1 LLAEAAC
8 SEPHKYSGAWNFGPT
23 GPASASVADV
33 ADALVWHWGCGASWQ
48 AAANADFPESK
59 NLEIDS
65 GKAVAHL
72 GWRPEWP
79 LATATAQAIAWYRS
93 FYTGNDMREVT
104 AEQIDVYAG
113 NQGRPAPNLPTI

>member
-1 LLAEAAC
+1 MQRAAQVFGSMEFWPDRTGERKRRRRRRRAGMALGLRRELAGRRKRGF
-8 SEPHKYSGAWNFGPT
+8 SK
-23 GPASASVADV
+23 
-33 ADALVWHWGCGASWQ
+33 
-48 AAANADFPESK
+48 SK